1 MNNVNKKI
9 LEKVLKYKWEL
20 WLKRNFYAFMMSLLA
35 GSSSKKAFKKIGL
48 SGWELKA
55 FVFTEGH
62 WYWSDEVFDG
72 IVSTLK
78 EWLKTH
84 HIYEISD
91 SLEIFYQH
99 SRAQVIALGRDKKI
113 PLKKKL
119 LILDNIF
126 HKTGS
131 YIWSAHMLEHVIWN
145 DLKKKTPKYINTN
158 LDKYIGDASYPDK
171 KNALELMEDEM
182 RAGVNLKKIRDKYG
196 WMRARDGF
204 ARPYSLQELKEHQAN
219 LKKHKQHVYPEIPKP
234 LVDIYK
240 EAKELV
246 YLRTRRTDVFYEL
259 IFLSRPILK
268 EAAKKYNLSFQDL
281 KYYQFSDLISGKLKK
296 YSSKMSCVDYQG
308 EVCILDGDIFVKT
321 DITNSVS
328 EIKGM
333 TAQLGCV
340 KGIAKVVLSIKEV
353 AKVQTGDILVTY
365 MTSPDFLQ
373 AMKKAAA
380 FVTNEGGLT
389 CHAAII
395 ARELKKPCVFGTKIA
410 TKIIKD
416 GDLIE
421 VDANKGIVKIL
432 KR

>member
-1 MNNVNKKI
+1 MAKKSQQV
-9 LEKVLKYKWEL
+9 LKQVLKYKWEL

-35 GSSSKKAFKKIGL
+35 GSASKEAFTKIGL
-48 SGWELKA
+48 KGWELKS

-62 WYWSDEVFDG
+62 WYWSDEVFDD
-72 IVSTLK
+72 IVPTLK
-78 EWLKTH
+78 DWLKAH
-84 HIYEISD
+84 RISEISD
-91 SLEIFYQH
+91 SLEIFYQK
-99 SRAQVIALGRDKKI
+99 SYAQVVSLCRDKKT
-113 PLKKKL
+113 PLNKKL
-119 LILDNIF
+119 LILDDIF

-131 YIWSAHMLEHVIWN
+131 YIWSAHMLEHVLW
-145 DLKKKTPKYINTN
+145 KEMKTKTAKYISTDI
-158 LDKYIGDASYPDK
+158 DKYIGDAAYPDK
-171 KNALELMEDEM
+171 KNALELMEAEM
-182 RAGVNLKKIRDKYG
+182 RTGIDLKEIRKKYS

-204 ARPYSLQELKEHQAN
+204 ARPYSLEELKEHKSN
-219 LKKHKQHVYPEIPKP
+219 IKKHKNHIYPEIPKP
-234 LVDIYK
+234 LVNIYK
-240 EAKELV
+240 EARELV
-246 YLRTRRTDVFYEL
+246 YLRTRRTDAFYEL

-268 EAAKKYNLSFQDL
+268 EAAKKYGMSFQDL
-281 KYYQFSDLISGKLKK
+281 KYYQFSDLISGKLQK
-296 YSSKMSCVDYQG
+296 YSSNMSCVDYQG
-308 EVCILDGDIFVKT
+308 KVCMMDGNIFSKQVSKEET
-321 DITNSVS
+321 S

-353 AKVQTGDILVTY
+353 SKVQKGDILVTY

-395 ARELKKPCVFGTKIA
+395 ARELKKPCVIGTKIA
-410 TKIIKD
+410 TTVIKD

-421 VDANKGIVKIL
+421 VDANHGIVKIL